1 MVEESR
7 GKADYTL
14 VEDPRVLFNERLA
27 DDEMEKA
34 TVAQI
39 RSGGK
44 PTKSQKSI
52 LMEDYKLTEDQADRE
67 IDQIQEEEKRDGIVG
82 SSVFNKEINADL
94 EDLDAEENELDD
106 GLEAGE
112 GADA

>member
-52 LMEDYKLTEDQADRE
+52 LMEDYKLTEEQADRE
-67 IDQIQEEEKRDGIVG
+67 IERIQEEEKRDGFVD
-82 SSVFNKEINADL
+82 SSDFNEEINVDIDEE
-94 EDLDAEENELDD
+94 EDDPDEGESVDA
-106 GLEAGE
+106 
-112 GADA
+112 

>member
-1 MVEESR
+1 MLNESR
-7 GKADYTL
+7 GEADYTL
-14 VEDPRVLFNERLA
+14 VYDPIVLFNERLA

-52 LMEDYKLTEDQADRE
+52 LMEDYKLTEEQADRE
-67 IDQIQEEEKRDGIVG
+67 IERIQEEEKRDGFVD
-82 SSVFNKEINADL
+82 SSVFNEEINVDIDEE
-94 EDLDAEENELDD
+94 EDDPDEGESVDA
-106 GLEAGE
+106 
-112 GADA
+112 